1 VRQTLGMEDPAWQ
14 QQAWGVRLYRGRVAD
29 GELNALTLD
38 RNSVR
43 RRRLPPP
50 PPDLL
55 TRGPTSTH
63 LVIDWWSTPVRTPA
77 PCSLCS
83 APLLAGLGEPT

>member
-1 VRQTLGMEDPAWQ
+1 MRQTLGMEDPAWQ

-29 GELNALTLD
+29 GELNTLTLD

-43 RRRLPPP
+43 RHSS

-55 TRGPTSTH
+55 TRGPLSTH
-63 LVIDWWSTPVRTPA
+63 LVIDWWSTQVRTPA

-83 APLLAGLGEPT
+83 APLLTGLGEPT